1 MAMVSSFGDSSNFK
15 FGICQGMNVRGIPKV
30 KFIDDVVKFLD
41 QPGAQVDE
49 VLKSLQELL
58 QKYKVY
64 EVHITRQKSGLN
76 SKIPEIEES
85 LEMIKFLKKK
95 AEDSEEVKTE
105 FKLSDNVYADSIID
119 ADNDTVGL
127 WLGAGVML
135 EYTYDD
141 ATALLTKNLEA
152 AKLQKKTHQEDLDFL
167 KDQIVTT
174 EVSIARVYNHDVK
187 IRREMKGKEKE

>member
-1 MAMVSSFGDSSNFK
+1 
-15 FGICQGMNVRGIPKV
+15 
-30 KFIDDVVKFLD
+30 
-41 QPGAQVDE
+41 
-49 VLKSLQELL
+49 
-58 QKYKVY
+58 
-64 EVHITRQKSGLN
+64 
-76 SKIPEIEES
+76 
-85 LEMIKFLKKK
+85 MIKFLKKK